1 MTRHDDL
8 ITAAALAAANNPN
21 IPEGDPTEDLDKF
34 AADTF
39 NH

>member
-1 MTRHDDL
+1 MTREDDL
-8 ITAAALAAANNPN
+8 ITAAALAAATASE
-21 IPEGDPTEDLDKF
+21 PEGDPTEDLDKF